1 MSWLKDQWRALPPRA
16 RQYLVPIG
24 LGGVVVSGVLMTGS
38 DGEQTAIRRAPKGEV
53 IESVLT
59 ERDTRSVTIDSIA
72 GSLDNLKGQ
81 MQKLQREVGYLQ
93 GTRMNSPEAIEEQF
107 RVLRGENEEL
117 KANLKNLRETWAD
130 ALQKVQA
137 SQYEASV
144 QPADARSGQSS
155 TPIESASVTPAH
167 AAAEELGPEAT
178 RRKHWLE
185 RALAERDVRV
195 TGQVL
200 APHEKPAL
208 RSQVASANTSGDTAA
223 APPERKLQVYTAS
236 HGENGQDASDAAS
249 DGGEVWPYLPA
260 TSIISGV
267 VITGLDAPTGQ
278 TAQENPFPA
287 LIRIKKDAILPNRF
301 RASIEDC
308 HALVSGYG
316 SLAEERVYLRGET
329 VACVATDGRVF
340 ESPLNAY
347 LIGEDGKA
355 GIRGRLVHRAG
366 SAVSKAMMAA
376 FWEAVGQAF
385 DVKPVPILQTSG
397 SQQYT
402 DSFSPQAARS
412 AAVAGAGA
420 ALEKLS
426 EYYLELAEQQ
436 HPILEVD
443 AGRGVDLV
451 MTRGFRLEFKEVT
464 DPKLGSGPVSASAVA
479 EKAAAQ
485 GNGVADAML
494 SLAGAG
500 AARGRR

>member
-1 MSWLKDQWRALPPRA
+1 MTWLTDQWRALPPRV

-24 LGGVVVSGVLMTGS
+24 LGGFVVGGVLMTGS
-38 DGEQTAIRRAPKGEV
+38 DGEKTAIRRAPKEEV

-107 RVLRGENEEL
+107 RVLRDENAEL
-117 KANLKNLRETWAD
+117 KANLQSLRQTWTE
-130 ALQKVQA
+130 ALQKAQA
-137 SQYEASV
+137 TQYESTAR
-144 QPADARSGQSS
+144 PAETPPGQGP
-155 TPIESASVTPAH
+155 TLTERAVVTPVN
-167 AAAEELGPEAT
+167 AAAEDHGPASE

-200 APHEKPAL
+200 APEKPAL
-208 RSQVASANTSGDTAA
+208 RNQVTSADKGRDTASP
-223 APPERKLQVYTAS
+223 PPERKLQVFTAS
-236 HGENGQDASDAAS
+236 DGEGGKDASDTDAA
-249 DGGEVWPYLPA
+249 GEEVWPYLPA

-402 DSFSPQAARS
+402 DSFSPQSARS

-451 MTRGFRLEFKEVT
+451 MTRGFRLEFKEIT
-464 DPKLGSGPVSASAVA
+464 DPKLGSGPVSASAAA
-479 EKAAAQ
+479 ERAAGQA
-485 GNGVADAML
+485 NGVADAML
-494 SLAGAG
+494 SLAGPA